1 MSHPDA
7 AAMIKTAPT
16 ARHAGRRLLATTG
29 LLLSMLIV
37 SASSLADEAE
47 ILTIGY
53 LGLERD
59 PAKEPVSLLDIPL
72 DDDGLQ
78 GARMGIGDN
87 NTTGR
92 FMGQQFEL
100 IEVMLPREAA
110 VGTGLEQLTEQGIE
124 WIVSALPADRLK
136 ALLEHPA
143 AAELTVFNAMAPDDE
158 LRGEACR
165 ANLFHTTPS
174 RRMLSDAL
182 AQFLSYKRW
191 NRWALVHGNTD
202 EDRLRARALRE
213 SARRFGHTIVGEK
226 MWPHTPLARRAEGG
240 FHSIQREIPV
250 FVQDFDAHEVLVV
263 VDETDYFGEYFPYQV
278 RLPRPVVGTQ
288 GLIATTWHR
297 SHQSWGAVQLHS
309 RMERQADRWVTPLDF
324 AAYIAVRSLGEAATR
339 TRSVEKQALYD
350 YLLSENFEL
359 GVYLGDPVSYRTWN
373 HQLRQPILI
382 SGPRMIVSVSPQ
394 EGFLHPRTPM
404 DSLGVDQGESQCT
417 F

>member
-1 MSHPDA
+1 MFNVVL
-7 AAMIKTAPT
+7 TAK
-16 ARHAGRRLLATTG
+16 RAGRRLLAATG
-29 LLLSMLIV
+29 LLLALLIGAGSV
-37 SASSLADEAE
+37 AADDAAT
-47 ILTIGY
+47 LTIGY

-72 DDDGLQ
+72 DDDGIQ

-87 NTTGR
+87 NATGR
-92 FMGQQFEL
+92 FTGQQFEL
-100 IEVMLPREAA
+100 VEVMLPRDAD
-110 VGTGLEQLTEQGIE
+110 VSTGLEQLTEQGIE
-124 WIVSALPADRLK
+124 WIVSALPADRLQ
-136 ALLEHPA
+136 ALLDHPA
-143 AAELTVFNAMAPDDE
+143 AGNLTVFNTAAPDDE
-158 LRGEACR
+158 LRGAACR

-202 EDRLRARALRE
+202 EDRLRARALRD

-226 MWPHTPLARRAEGG
+226 MWPHTPLARHTDGG

-250 FVQDFDAHEVLVV
+250 FVQDFAEHDVLVI
-263 VDETDYFGEYFPYQV
+263 VDETDYFGEFFPYQV

-297 SHQSWGAVQLHS
+297 SHQSWGAVQLHR

-324 AAYIAVRSLGEAATR
+324 AAYVAVRSLGEAATR

-382 SGPRMIVSVSPQ
+382 SGPRKVVSVSPQ

-404 DSLGVDQGESQCT
+404 DSLGVDEAESQCA